1 MASPQTKNGYTKVA
15 NEILEHIMKTD
26 LNGTQFRIVTAI
38 WRFTYGFNRKEH
50 ELSLTFLSEALNT
63 RKSHVDKELTALIDR
78 KIVSVVGVG
87 SRRGRLLRFNKNY
100 DEWQDRP
107 TDVGHQ
113 PSSTNSRT
121 SSSCNSSTIPSYNCS
136 TKKEKIKE
144 NNKKNTRQPKTYD
157 EDSSFYKMAL
167 YFFDKVS
174 VVANEAGVQHL
185 IKKVN
190 LQKWADE
197 FRKLIE
203 IDEVDKRLAKEV
215 MDWVTQDDFWKTNVL
230 SAKKLREK
238 FGELAIK
245 MKNSQKLKRPKQPK
259 DSRDKDFEFQKW
271 LAEGNDPSEFDWS
284 K

>member
-15 NEILEHIMKTD
+15 NEILEHIMKAD

-38 WRFTYGFNRKEH
+38 WRYTYGFNRKEH
-50 ELSLTFLSEALNT
+50 ELSLTFLSEALST

-78 KIVSVVGVG
+78 KIISVVGVG
-87 SRRGRLLRFNKNY
+87 SRRGRLLSFNKNY

-121 SSSCNSSTIPSYNCS
+121 SSSCNSSTIPSYNRS

-167 YFFDKVS
+167 YFYDKVS
-174 VVANEAGVQHL
+174 AVAEEAGVQHL
-185 IKKVN
+185 LKRVN

-203 IDEVDKRLAKEV
+203 IDGMDKRLAKEV

-245 MKNSQKLKRPKQPK
+245 MKNSQKPKKPKQPS
-259 DSRDKDFEFQKW
+259 DARDKDIEFQKW
-271 LAEGNDPSEFDWS
+271 MANGGDPSEFKWT
-284 K
+284 